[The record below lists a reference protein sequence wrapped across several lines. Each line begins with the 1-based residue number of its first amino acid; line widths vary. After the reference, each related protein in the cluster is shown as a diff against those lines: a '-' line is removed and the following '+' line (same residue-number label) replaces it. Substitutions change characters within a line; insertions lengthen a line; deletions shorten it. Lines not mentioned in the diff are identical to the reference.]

1 VVSGRVCNGL
11 DSLKEIMLRPLSKAV
26 VYNVARQ
33 TGTLQPR
40 PLNLTFSVTYRCN
53 ARCGTC
59 NVWKKRVDDLTL
71 DEYKKLFKSIG
82 RSLYWATFSG
92 GEPFIRPDLIDIVT
106 ACYDSCRPGIITI
119 PTNGLLHTRILDGV
133 ARLSRHARS
142 SKIIINF
149 SLDGIGERHDQ
160 LRGVP
165 GNYAKVR
172 EVYRKLKAAGH
183 PNVTVGIH
191 TVVSQ
196 SNITEIPAI
205 RNHVR
210 EEFAPDSF
218 ITEVAEERLEL
229 DTIGMEITPT
239 ADDYGKVVDEL
250 LTDMDTTAGS
260 GLAGIVQAFRRQYY
274 QIAHRTLKEQRQVLP
289 CYAGLASAQIAPNG
303 DVWTCCTRAESMGNL
318 REANFHFMKVWTSKR
333 AGEMR
338 GSIRRGECFCPLANA
353 AYSSMLCDPPS
364 LMRVGWGWLKGQL
377 KAAGKPVAET
387 VTEGAR

>member
-1 VVSGRVCNGL
+1 
-11 DSLKEIMLRPLSKAV
+11 MLRPLLKAP
-26 VYNVARQ
+26 VYYVARQ
-33 TGTLQPR
+33 TGQLRPR

-53 ARCGTC
+53 ARCQTC

-71 DEYKKLFKSIG
+71 DEYKALFDNLGS
-82 RSLYWATFSG
+82 SLYWATFSG

-106 ACYDSCRPGIITI
+106 ACYDRCKPGIITI
-119 PTNGLLHTRILDGV
+119 PTNGLLRTRILDGV
-133 ARLSRHARS
+133 KRLSRHARD

-149 SLDGIGERHDQ
+149 SLDGIGDRHDE

-172 EVYRKLKAAGH
+172 EVYRELKAAGH

-191 TVVSQ
+191 TVVSKF
-196 SNITEIPAI
+196 NIQEIPAL

-210 EEFAPDSF
+210 AEFGPDSF

-229 DTIGMEITPT
+229 DTMGLDITPA
-239 ADDYGKVVDEL
+239 ADDYATVVEDL
-250 LTDMDTTAGS
+250 LTDMDTTPGT
-260 GLAGIVQAFRRQYY
+260 GFTTVVQAFRRQYY

-289 CYAGLASAQIAPNG
+289 CYAGLSSAQVAPNG

-318 REANFHFMKVWTSKR
+318 RQTGFNFNKVWTSKR
-333 AGEMR
+333 ADELR
-338 GSIRRGECFCPLANA
+338 GSIRNGECFCPLANA

-364 LMRVGWGWLKGQL
+364 MMRVGWHWLKSQVRPARAPI
-377 KAAGKPVAET
+377 AAARPPIAAAVEVA
-387 VTEGAR
+387 R